1 MIMYVCM
8 YVYIYIYIYYIYT
21 YQIYSY
27 LHRRSYRNGCEMAVF
42 LITLK
47 NVTHYYYN
55 DFEENIYIYILY
67 I

>member
-8 YVYIYIYIYYIYT
+8 YIYIYIYYIYT